1 VRGLV
6 WEPLRRSCL
15 GLVAFGIEDD
25 EAAWAI
31 AGRGRGEAGL
41 GQDQVEHAALARG
54 HGRKREGAT
63 CGSYLLDGCFGGE
76 LEIAVARGLE
86 AFGVEA
92 DAVVVL
98 GFEAENLG
106 GDVLDGVEE
115 FAVVSQEQR
124 GVGAGQ
130 LYLDVGN

>member
-1 VRGLV
+1 VT
-6 WEPLRRSCL
+6 
-15 GLVAFGIEDD
+15 FGIEDD
-25 EAAWAI
+25 EASRPI

-54 HGRKREGAT
+54 HGGKRERAAR
-63 CGSYLLDGCFGGE
+63 GSYLLDGCFGGE
-76 LEIAVARGLE
+76 LEIAVTGGLE
-86 AFGVEA
+86 AFGIEA

-115 FAVVSQEQR
+115 FAVVGKE
-124 GVGAGQ
+124 
-130 LYLDVGN
+130 